1 MSGWDV
7 HADTSPRGAL
17 LQEVTSGVF
26 AWLQPDG
33 TWWVNNAG
41 AVTGAEGT
49 IVIDTCATEERT
61 RRFLDAVRSA
71 TSDAPI
77 RFAVNTLQHGDH
89 AYGNSLLPSSTVLIG
104 HEAMRQ
110 GLLADPIIDGCPPA
124 WEPVPVWGDVTRRV
138 PTVTVR
144 SELALHSGDRFVQ
157 LRHPG
162 TAAHTTGDLIAGCP
176 RNGCCSAAT

>member
-124 WEPVPVWGDVTRRV
+124 WEPFPVWGDVTRRV
-138 PTVTVR
+138 PTV
-144 SELALHSGDRFVQ
+144 
-157 LRHPG
+157 
-162 TAAHTTGDLIAGCP
+162 
-176 RNGCCSAAT
+176 